1 MDSIDEDIIRLLQ
14 ENGRLSNT
22 ELADA
27 VGLTPSPCL
36 RRVRRLEEAGIISG
50 YHARVDAAKLGRG
63 LEVLVFVEMGLK
75 TKDSAEAF
83 ESALAPCPEVI
94 ELRQM
99 FGLPD
104 YLVRIAVADLAAA
117 ERFISHTLSALPGVA
132 RVDSH
137 LTMKLV
143 KGAGI

>member
-1 MDSIDEDIIRLLQ
+1 MDAVDEDIIRHLQ
-14 ENGRLSNT
+14 RNARLTNT

-36 RRVRRLEEAGIISG
+36 RRVRRLEEEGIIRG
-50 YHARVDAAKLGRG
+50 YHARVDEARLGRG
-63 LEVLVFVEMGLK
+63 TEVLVFVEMGLK
-75 TKDSAEAF
+75 TRDTAEAF
-83 ESALAPCPEVI
+83 ESALAPFPEVI
-94 ELRQM
+94 ELRRM

-104 YLVRIAVADLAAA
+104 YLVRIAVADLAEA
-117 ERFISHTLSALPGVA
+117 ERFIAGTLSALPGVA

-143 KGAGI
+143 KGGG